1 MKRQCAW
8 CGQSIG
14 QPILGVGEKIS
25 HGICPRC
32 SQEMISL
39 LDSEAENS
47 SRQREGNLGPTS
59 ARGASMTGHARL
71 A

>member
-14 QPILGVGEKIS
+14 QPILGTGEKIS

-32 SQEMISL
+32 SEEMISL
-39 LDSEAENS
+39 LDLEVSEPAKASEAC
-47 SRQREGNLGPTS
+47 QRLGRNDSFDHTNH
-59 ARGASMTGHARL
+59 RGHH
-71 A
+71 